1 MNKFLAHSHLGLTF
15 ALFLG
20 GLSYLG
26 LELDERL
33 GTTPLFTILGGFL
46 GFGAGFY
53 HLYRGVYGKGSGGSS
68 GEEDG
73 TDQR

>member
-26 LELDERL
+26 LELDRRL
-33 GTTPLFTILGGFL
+33 GTTPLFTLLGGGL
-46 GFGAGFY
+46 GFAAGFY
-53 HLYRGVYGKGSGGSS
+53 HLYRGVYGKGSEESS
-68 GEEDG
+68 DEDE